1 MDESWDSNRV
11 HFKVEFRL
19 KGLEVKKASNGI
31 RPWIV
36 LVSIAQLLEIFVFEF
51 SASPLSSARLTHTDF
66 MLCSSVYCT
75 YILVCFFVTANR
87 CRSLSDTFAL
97 LWSSFQRDYF
107 FDFQSSSTDL

>member
-19 KGLEVKKASNGI
+19 KGLEVKKASNDI

-51 SASPLSSARLTHTDF
+51 SADF
-66 MLCSSVYCT
+66 MLC
-75 YILVCFFVTANR
+75 
-87 CRSLSDTFAL
+87 
-97 LWSSFQRDYF
+97 
-107 FDFQSSSTDL
+107 